1 MHIGTRSTFAF
12 FCEGGEHETDHIQ
25 AENPSLFSGEVCFQ
39 HESSEMALCWVMDN
53 NDEATHVVFAV
64 VSPSSVSLT
73 DVMLTKSTGRYAL
86 AGLVCPSVTPLDLGG
101 TTLELK
107 TKHKVALSIG
117 PDGIGIA
124 VGEGSAASTMP
135 FRLENKEI
143 HIYSCQ
149 WDQHGEDDG
158 GGVVLDLAG
167 LTRES
172 AEKQIQLADKR
183 RQALAAPPGAGG
195 ASSAQEPPVLAEEA
209 QGLALAEDLA
219 TLCIGGTLRTK
230 QASLRS
236 MEPTTLLSTEAV
248 VSPDDFEVPKHQ
260 RWRSNMWSLP
270 NQ

>member
-1 MHIGTRSTFAF
+1 VHIGTRSTFAF

-195 ASSAQEPPVLAEEA
+195 ASSAQ
-209 QGLALAEDLA
+209 DLFLEKQIKVTMAHGA
-219 TLCIGGTLRTK
+219 TCTCRRSTRACTSGRPCNTLY
-230 QASLRS
+230 
-236 MEPTTLLSTEAV
+236 
-248 VSPDDFEVPKHQ
+248 
-260 RWRSNMWSLP
+260 WRYTSH
-270 NQ
+270 